1 MKNPKEI
8 EEIRSKLNMSEIA
21 DLNRLKTELNN
32 FKEDDNVS
40 FEGVIRIENILN
52 SINNFRASYTQ
63 RVLRLMRQGS
73 ILD

>member
-21 DLNRLKTELNN
+21 DLTWLKTELNN
-32 FKEDDNVS
+32 FKEEDDVS
-40 FEGVIRIENILN
+40 FVGVTRIENILN
-52 SINNFRASYTQ
+52 TFNNFRANYTQ
-63 RVLRLMRQGS
+63 RVLRLMRQGN

>member
-8 EEIRSKLNMSEIA
+8 KEIRSKLNMSEIA
-21 DLNRLKTELNN
+21 DLNWLKTELNN

>member
-21 DLNRLKTELNN
+21 DLNWLKTELNN

>member
-21 DLNRLKTELNN
+21 DLNWLKTELDN
-32 FKEDDNVS
+32 FKEDDMVS

-52 SINNFRASYTQ
+52 TLNNFRANYTQ

>member
-8 EEIRSKLNMSEIA
+8 KEIRSKLNMSEIA
-21 DLNRLKTELNN
+21 DLNWLKTELNN

-63 RVLRLMRQGS
+63 RVLRLMRQGN

>member
-1 MKNPKEI
+1 
-8 EEIRSKLNMSEIA
+8 MSEIA
-21 DLNRLKTELNN
+21 DLNWLKTELNN